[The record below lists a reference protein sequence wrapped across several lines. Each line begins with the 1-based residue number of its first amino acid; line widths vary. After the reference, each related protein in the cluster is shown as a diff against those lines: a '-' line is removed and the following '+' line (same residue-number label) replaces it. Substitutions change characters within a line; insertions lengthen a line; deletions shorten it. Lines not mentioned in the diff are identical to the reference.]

1 MSPMNGVPPSSG
13 RSLTW
18 NWRKTWPARLVLL
31 FALGF
36 AVTAL
41 LFWEQKPWL
50 ARRSAEMGFIIG
62 GLGVVLMHRAGATR
76 RSIGRPNGD
85 QD

>member
-1 MSPMNGVPPSSG
+1 MIGTPPQSG
-13 RSLTW
+13 RPLTW
-18 NWRKTWPARLVLL
+18 NWRKTWPAR
-31 FALGF
+31 FALLVAFGF

-50 ARRSAEMGFIIG
+50 ARRSAEIGFVVG
-62 GLGVVLMHRAGATR
+62 GLGVVLMHRAGAMR
-76 RSIGRPNGD
+76 VGIGKSHGD